1 MLEDYIIYVKSIK
14 NFKLEDIEAKLSSN
28 AYEDQKK
35 NFLQNKKI
43 FCCQINM

>member
-14 NFKLEDIEAKLSSN
+14 KFKLEDIEAKLSSN
-28 AYEDQKK
+28 IYEDQK
-35 NFLQNKKI
+35 NSLQNKKI